1 MKPDIFQELYDSEIN
16 FSISTFWDGG
26 FSVRLGGFAVKL
38 GDEMNGYRAETT
50 ALPTWIAVN
59 NWLRSEAIKA
69 YPDSKFA
76 QKYRGLE

>member
-1 MKPDIFQELYDSEIN
+1 MKTDIFQELYDSEIN
-16 FSISTFWDGG
+16 FSVSCFWDGG
-26 FSVRLGGFAVKL
+26 FEVKL
-38 GDEMNGYRAETT
+38 GDDLNGFKAETSWRNEGNVR
-50 ALPTWIAVN
+50 TWREVN

>member
-1 MKPDIFQELYDSEIN
+1 MKTDIFQELYDSEIN
-16 FSISTFWDGG
+16 FAVSCLWDGG
-26 FSVRLGGFAVKL
+26 FDVKL
-38 GDEMNGYRAETT
+38 GDEHNGWKAQTGVR
-50 ALPTWIAVN
+50 TWIAVN